1 MKITENTNVP
11 EYCANLLKEAAE
23 LGASDI
29 YILPGAAETEI
40 RLRING
46 VQKDFA
52 RIPAEFASRCIARI
66 KVMAD
71 MLTYRNSIA
80 QDGAIRQDGVEFRV
94 ASMPVLNGER
104 VTIRLFNREQKH
116 ELLDDLG
123 FQPAMAAGLKKLLEC
138 PSGLIILTGPTGC
151 GKTTTIYA
159 MIRELLKH
167 KQDPASIIAI
177 EDPTECEI
185 NGISQVSLPRDN
197 AEWNYAMA
205 LRAALRHDVKTLVIG
220 EMRDPAIV
228 KVALDAAL
236 TGHRIITTYHA
247 GDIPS
252 IFARLLHQGFEPFLV
267 AAAVSGV
274 VAQRLVH
281 NFSGDCRIPVAAILQ
296 MDYAWRDFLSAG
308 PSAAAI
314 RERIAG
320 TLGADIAAVA
330 EELAAKQI
338 ISKVE
343 ALLI

>member
-1 MKITENTNVP
+1 MKITENIP
-11 EYCANLLKEAAE
+11 EYCTSLLKKAAE

-29 YILPGAAETEI
+29 YILPGPSETEI
-40 RLRING
+40 RFRING
-46 VQKDFA
+46 VQIDFA
-52 RIPAEFASRCIARI
+52 RIPIEFASRCTARI

-80 QDGAIRQDGVEFRV
+80 QDGAIRLDNFEFRV
-94 ASMPVLNGER
+94 ASMPVTNGER
-104 VTIRLFNREQKH
+104 ITIRLFNRSQSNDK
-116 ELLDDLG
+116 LDNLG
-123 FQPAMAAGLKKLLEC
+123 FQPDMVAGLKKLLQC

-159 MIRELLKH
+159 MIRELLQQQ
-167 KQDPASIIAI
+167 QDPASIITI
-177 EDPTECEI
+177 EDPVECEI
-185 NGISQVSLPRDN
+185 KSISQVSLPRDD

-252 IFARLLHQGFEPFLV
+252 IFTRLLHQGFEPFLIS
-267 AAAVSGV
+267 AAVSGV

-281 NFSGDCRIPVAAILQ
+281 NFNGDCRIPIAAILA
-296 MDYAWRDFLSAG
+296 MDCNWRDFLASG

-314 RERIAG
+314 RERIAEVPA
-320 TLGADIAAVA
+320 ADITEVA
-330 EELAAKQI
+330 GKLAEKQI
-338 ISKVE
+338 ISKVD